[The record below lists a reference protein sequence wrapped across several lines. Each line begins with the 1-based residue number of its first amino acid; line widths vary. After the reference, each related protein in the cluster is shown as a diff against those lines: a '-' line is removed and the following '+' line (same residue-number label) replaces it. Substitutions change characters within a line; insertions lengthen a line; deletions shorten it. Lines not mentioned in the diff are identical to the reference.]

1 MKIKIKNVLQNQQ
14 HFFIRNG
21 VSQKSKVK
29 KPKKKKKKRFSKHS
43 LLIGDEPLRLLVSQ
57 NP

>member
-29 KPKKKKKKRFSKHS
+29 KPKKKKKKVFEA
-43 LLIGDEPLRLLVSQ
+43 LLAHR
-57 NP
+57 